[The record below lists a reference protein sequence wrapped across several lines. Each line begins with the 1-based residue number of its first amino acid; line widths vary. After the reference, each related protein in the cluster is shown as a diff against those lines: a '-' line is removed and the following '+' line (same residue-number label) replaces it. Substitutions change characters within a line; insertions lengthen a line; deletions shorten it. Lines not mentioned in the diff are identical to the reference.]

1 MKMVRKQVYITQ
13 EQDELLKR
21 LAQIGDR
28 SEAEIIR
35 DALDGL
41 GSLGYE
47 RGQTT
52 TGRLREA
59 ALMEYRTEDQ
69 ASGVKLGVN
78 SSSGRV
84 LDDKAWEEEL
94 AFMRSLAE
102 RAGDVKHGGKAW
114 RFNRDE
120 VYEQRAAKILRRH

>member
-1 MKMVRKQVYITQ
+1 MVRKQIYITR

-21 LAQIGDR
+21 LSETQGQ

-41 GSLGYE
+41 ASHTYE
-47 RGQTT
+47 QGQTG

-59 ALMEYRTEDQ
+59 ALMEYRTETQ
-69 ASGVKLGVN
+69 ASGEHQQGD
-78 SSSGRV
+78 SSRGRV
-84 LDDKAWEEEL
+84 LDDTAWEEEL

-102 RAGDVKHGGKAW
+102 RAGDVKHRGKAW

-120 VYEQRAAKILRRH
+120 VYEERAAKILRRH